1 MKKRS
6 PQQTGSVFLCLKSDL
21 DHIPTG
27 TIFTD
32 AILAKN
38 EKQLIEQVKAQT
50 EDVFHLY
57 WIMSI
62 PDIYLSASWT
72 ASSLQGA
79 LSRNKMWNISLL
91 FLLY

>member
-1 MKKRS
+1 MMLPYFYTRRLSATHRMKKRS

-57 WIMSI
+57 
-62 PDIYLSASWT
+62 
-72 ASSLQGA
+72 
-79 LSRNKMWNISLL
+79 
-91 FLLY
+91 